1 MQLGHRPTLCVH
13 ACMLS
18 CFSHVQL
25 SVTPWTIARQAS
37 LSMDSPGK
45 NTRVGCH
52 APLQGLF
59 LTQGLTELQ
68 IYKEIELGLVK
79 EESESVICSVMSNS
93 VIPWTI
99 AHQAPLG
106 MEFSRQEY
114 WSGLPFPS
122 PGDLPDRGIEPRSPA
137 LQADSLPAEQ
147 YWVII

>member
-1 MQLGHRPTLCVH
+1 MHAESLWSCLTL
-13 ACMLS
+13 
-18 CFSHVQL
+18 Q
-25 SVTPWTIARQAS
+25 WTVLCQAL

-52 APLQGLF
+52 APLQGIF

-122 PGDLPDRGIEPRSPA
+122 PGDLPNRGIEPRSPA
-137 LQADSLPAEQ
+137 LQADSLLSEPQ
-147 YWVII
+147 GKPSG